1 MSGYI
6 DDARDKLN
14 DWANSIDAETF
25 SKQYE
30 ALNHRENIINSLDNS
45 SPKLT
50 TLTLSLSVKAV
61 RVPIKLY
68 EDMLLTDNP
77 IISVLD
83 GELYFDKY
91 LVIADESLDCVDFDF
106 EYGVFTENG
115 KVTSDDEVFA
125 DDEKD
130 ITDD

>member
-1 MSGYI
+1 MIGYS
-6 DDARDKLN
+6 N
-14 DWANSIDAETF
+14 
-25 SKQYE
+25 
-30 ALNHRENIINSLDNS
+30 NSLDNS

-50 TLTLSLSVKAV
+50 KLTLSLSVKAV
-61 RVPIKLY
+61 RVPINLY

-77 IISVLD
+77 IISKLG

-106 EYGVFTENG
+106 EYGV
-115 KVTSDDEVFA
+115 TSNDEVSP

-130 ITDD
+130 VTDE

>member
-6 DDARDKLN
+6 DDAREQLN

-25 SKQYE
+25 SKQYQS
-30 ALNHRENIINSLDNS
+30 LNHGEKSMNRLDNS

-50 TLTLSLSVKAV
+50 KLTLSLSVKAV
-61 RVPIKLY
+61 RVPINLY

-77 IISVLD
+77 IISKLG

-91 LVIADESLDCVDFDF
+91 LVIADESLECVDFDF
-106 EYGVFTENG
+106 EYGVVVDNND
-115 KVTSDDEVFA
+115 VTSNDEVVA
-125 DDEKD
+125 DE
-130 ITDD
+130 